1 MGQCP
6 GPTEYTGP
14 QTRARTTEYTSQS
27 CFTSGTWFHV
37 QTIENILFCQQCSES
52 TLYFINSL
60 KGIQD
65 WKPTA
70 SSPSLYLILAI
81 KEQEKKEEQEQE
93 KEEQKQEKEE
103 QEEAEEKMG
112 KTEKKAVKF
121 LTEKERVLR

>member
-1 MGQCP
+1 M
-6 GPTEYTGP
+6 
-14 QTRARTTEYTSQS
+14 
-27 CFTSGTWFHV
+27 
-37 QTIENILFCQQCSES
+37 
-52 TLYFINSL
+52 